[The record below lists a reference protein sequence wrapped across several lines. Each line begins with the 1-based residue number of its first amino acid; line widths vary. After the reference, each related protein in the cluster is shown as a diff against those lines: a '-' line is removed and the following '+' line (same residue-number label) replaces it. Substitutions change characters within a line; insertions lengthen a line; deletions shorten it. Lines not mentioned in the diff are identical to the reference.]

1 MESRSVGTIPKE
13 SFPRLL
19 ARVFVHLKGK
29 NLEAGFRASGIVPLD
44 ISQVLRRLT
53 GVSQRRD
60 IEHAEMIRVLSDSV
74 VSLLQ
79 NHCGVGPVDST
90 PKKPRGR
97 KVSSTVTPGKAI
109 ACIQGVTDL
118 EETWTCKFCNLTW
131 VEDDDN
137 WWIVCDRCD
146 TAFHLH
152 HSGVQHRKRDCYP
165 LDIKGMAFFCD
176 ECA

>member
-1 MESRSVGTIPKE
+1 MELITVFGYHNYHNCAH
-13 SFPRLL
+13 
-19 ARVFVHLKGK
+19 ARGLKK
-29 NLEAGFRASGIVPLD
+29 KLIVPLD
-44 ISQVLRRLT
+44 SSQVLRRLT

-60 IEHAEMIRVLSDSV
+60 KEHAEMIRVLNDSV
-74 VSLLQ
+74 VSLLK
-79 NHCGVGPVDST
+79 NHCGVGAVDST
-90 PKKPRGR
+90 PKKPRGN
-97 KVSSTVTPGKAI
+97 KVSNTVTPGKAI

-152 HSGVQHRKRDCYP
+152 HSGVQHRKQDCYT